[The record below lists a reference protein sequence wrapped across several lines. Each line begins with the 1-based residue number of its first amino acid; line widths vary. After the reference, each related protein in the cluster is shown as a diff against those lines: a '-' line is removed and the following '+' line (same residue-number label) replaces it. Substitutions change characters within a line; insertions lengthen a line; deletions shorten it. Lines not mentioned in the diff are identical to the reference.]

1 MKAFAQHLTRVWT
14 DRSGGAAIEFALV
27 LPAFLM
33 LVVGGLFTAQL
44 LFVES
49 SLQYAVEEGARC
61 ASIKTTVCSDSASTL
76 SYVQSHFDAAG
87 SATPTFTSTTAACGH
102 SVVGTVT
109 FALDTGLTKIDVP
122 LSASACFP

>member
-1 MKAFAQHLTRVWT
+1 MKSFARRFWP
-14 DRSGGAAIEFALV
+14 DRDGGAAIEFALV

-49 SLQYAVEEGARC
+49 SMQYAVEEGARC
-61 ASIKTTVCSDSASTL
+61 ASVKTTVCPDNASTL
-76 SYVQSHFDAAG
+76 SYVQSRFDAAG

-102 SVVGTVT
+102 RVSATVT
-109 FALDTGLTKIDVP
+109 FPLDTGLAKIDVP